1 MFVSLC
7 MGVPITTTFAGEWW
21 NTIISHGEMKCIT
34 ANVYAIIYVGDD
46 NICQHDDY

>member
-7 MGVPITTTFAGEWW
+7 MGVPITTTFAGEWL
-21 NTIISHGEMKCIT
+21 NTIIFHGEMKCIT